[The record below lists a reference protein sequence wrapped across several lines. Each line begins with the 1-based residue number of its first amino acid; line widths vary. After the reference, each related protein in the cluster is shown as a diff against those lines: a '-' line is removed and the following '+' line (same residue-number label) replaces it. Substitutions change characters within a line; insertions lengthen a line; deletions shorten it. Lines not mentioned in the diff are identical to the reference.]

1 MTAMGNAIHSLAD
14 LRLYLLQDI
23 RRAERQMVRAL
34 PDLADR
40 ARSPALR
47 QALDDHMDEGR
58 THLARLDEIFDLIG
72 AAPRGMGCPAI
83 EGLLHEAQAMTG
95 GIACPDLMDAA
106 LAAAA
111 QAMEHYEITRYG
123 TLIAWSQEL
132 GRPEVAEV
140 LSQTLAEEKMADE
153 KLTKLAE
160 GHLNAA
166 A

>member
-132 GRPEVAEV
+132 GQDRVV
-140 LSQTLAEEKMADE
+140 DLLGQTLAEEKAMDRR
-153 KLTKLAE
+153 LSQLAQAR
-160 GHLNAA
+160 LNHAA
-166 A
+166 